1 MGRLGP
7 RCASAPLT
15 AVLMAA
21 LVAGLVAGL
30 MAGCA
35 TGRADQG
42 EPRTDG
48 PLQAVTGPP
57 VAVAPTADD
66 GSAPDRAELDGAE
79 LDGAVTFGAVTLCT
93 TEPGADL
100 RLTSVTAET
109 ATNPA
114 SVQPWLRLVPAAAAR
129 GADPAYSWAP
139 LTGVA
144 GRPPDRLA
152 AGPWRGELTPDLA
165 AAYVAQ
171 RCTEVADLDQP
182 RTELLLAVTAGAS
195 GARLTGVRITY
206 RVDDDDY
213 VLLVPVRM
221 TVCGTTTGC

>member
-7 RCASAPLT
+7 RCASATLS

-21 LVAGLVAGL
+21 LVAVL
-30 MAGCA
+30 MAALVTGCA

-57 VAVAPTADD
+57 AAVVPTAND
-66 GSAPDRAELDGAE
+66 GAELDGAE

-114 SVQPWLRLVPAAAAR
+114 AVQPWLRLVPAAAAR

-152 AGPWRGELTPDLA
+152 EGPWRGELTPDLA

-171 RCTEVADLDQP
+171 RCAEVADLDQP

-221 TVCGTTTGC
+221 TVCGTTTAC